1 MNLVFL
7 KNQRYKKRNF
17 RFCYTHANFFIS
29 MKKILLLSD
38 THSHLDKAM
47 LKYINQADEVWH
59 AGDIGDIKVTDEIK
73 KLKPLRAVYGNID
86 DYLVRSSI
94 QEINTFICEKVKVSM
109 IHIAGKPPY
118 YNKKSK
124 SLIKKEN
131 PKIFICG
138 HSHILKIEFDK
149 INNVLYLNPGAA
161 GRHGFHKKRTMI
173 RFEINEDKIEN
184 MEVIE
189 LGNRSK
195 LPQSI

>member
-1 MNLVFL
+1 
-7 KNQRYKKRNF
+7 
-17 RFCYTHANFFIS
+17 

-38 THSHLDKAM
+38 THSYIDDGII
-47 LKYINQADEVWH
+47 KYAKKVDEIWH
-59 AGDIGDIKVTDEIK
+59 AGDIGNIQVYDILK
-73 KLKPLRAVYGNID
+73 KITKTRAVYGNID
-86 DYLVRSSI
+86 DHIIRSSI
-94 QEINTFICEKVKVSM
+94 KETNTFICEKLKISM

-149 INNVLYLNPGAA
+149 INNVLCLNPGAA

-173 RFEINEDKIEN
+173 RFEINEEKIEN

>member
-1 MNLVFL
+1 
-7 KNQRYKKRNF
+7 
-17 RFCYTHANFFIS
+17 

-38 THSHLDKAM
+38 THSFIDHNIK
-47 LKYINQADEVWH
+47 KYAKKVDEIWH
-59 AGDIGDIKVTDEIK
+59 AGDIGNIKVYDELK
-73 KLKPLRAVYGNID
+73 KITKTRAVYGNID
-86 DYLVRSSI
+86 DHIIRSSI
-94 QEINTFICEKVKVSM
+94 KEISTFMCEKVKVSM
-109 IHIAGKPPY
+109 IHIAGKFPY

-149 INNVLYLNPGAA
+149 INNVLCLNPGAA

-173 RFEINEDKIEN
+173 RFEINEEKIEN

>member
-1 MNLVFL
+1 
-7 KNQRYKKRNF
+7 
-17 RFCYTHANFFIS
+17 

-38 THSHLDKAM
+38 THSYIDDGII
-47 LKYINQADEVWH
+47 KYAKKVDEIWH
-59 AGDIGDIKVTDEIK
+59 AGDIGNIQVYDILK
-73 KLKPLRAVYGNID
+73 KITKTRAVYGNID
-86 DYLVRSSI
+86 DHVIRSSI
-94 QEINTFICEKVKVSM
+94 KETSTFNCEKLKISM

-161 GRHGFHKKRTMI
+161 GRHGFHNKRTMI

-184 MEVIE
+184 MEIIE

-195 LPQSI
+195 LSQSI

>member
-1 MNLVFL
+1 L
-7 KNQRYKKRNF
+7 
-17 RFCYTHANFFIS
+17 
-29 MKKILLLSD
+29 KKILLLSD
-38 THSHLDKAM
+38 THSFIDDSIK
-47 LKYINQADEVWH
+47 KYAKKVDEIWH
-59 AGDIGDIKVTDEIK
+59 AGDIGNIEIYDNLK
-73 KLKPLRAVYGNID
+73 KITKTRAVYGNID

>member
-1 MNLVFL
+1 
-7 KNQRYKKRNF
+7 
-17 RFCYTHANFFIS
+17 

-38 THSHLDKAM
+38 THSYIDDGII
-47 LKYINQADEVWH
+47 KYAKKVDEIWH
-59 AGDIGDIKVTDEIK
+59 AGDIGNIQVYDILK
-73 KLKPLRAVYGNID
+73 KITKTRAVYGNID
-86 DYLVRSSI
+86 DHVIRSSI
-94 QEINTFICEKVKVSM
+94 KETNTFNCEKLKISM

-149 INNVLYLNPGAA
+149 INNVLYLNPGAV
-161 GRHGFHKKRTMI
+161 GRHGFHNKRTMI

-184 MEVIE
+184 MEIIE

-195 LPQSI
+195 LSQSI

>member
-1 MNLVFL
+1 MFLRCPPVPLIWETTHCCSYPKTVTDFAFMNWL
-7 KNQRYKKRNF
+7 K
-17 RFCYTHANFFIS
+17 
-29 MKKILLLSD
+29 L
-38 THSHLDKAM
+38 
-47 LKYINQADEVWH
+47 ADEIWH
-59 AGDIGDIKVTDEIK
+59 AGDIGITEVTDELNR
-73 KLKPLRAVYGNID
+73 LKPLRAVYGNID

-161 GRHGFHKKRTMI
+161 GRHGFHNKRTMI
-173 RFEINEDKIEN
+173 RFEINENNIEQ